1 MGRIIN
7 TGDTA
12 AKRRRAHR
20 RSCAEVLHL
29 LAKGN
34 SFDEEAQ
41 DMTAFLVFSLRGIAK
56 TIEESAQSWDDKNY
70 WKKAEGLRHKW
81 RWAHLAAEDL
91 QNLVAEGKWQLVP
104 PALIDLIPHFMDVNV
119 QTITRS
125 PDWWVGARR
134 SLLKELQEEEGLVL

>member
-1 MGRIIN
+1 
-7 TGDTA
+7 
-12 AKRRRAHR
+12 
-20 RSCAEVLHL
+20 
-29 LAKGN
+29 
-34 SFDEEAQ
+34 
-41 DMTAFLVFSLRGIAK
+41 MTAFLVFSLRGIAK

-91 QNLVAEGKWQLVP
+91 QILVAEGKWQLVP
-104 PALIDLIPHFMDVNV
+104 PALIDLFPHFMDVNV